1 MSSTSEVDDRRFPLS
16 LRVNMQS
23 KEELASAAALSANIH
38 YTSELSHRACRSGDV
53 MFTSSVVGAIVHPL
67 APSLP
72 LTLSPGWFAAGPR
85 EVSGPLGQSDTTLGL
100 EGREA
105 AGDVLAGQQDKDPSV
120 AILIHELRTP
130 LATLTNVAE
139 VLKGERLD
147 ASVMRQ
153 VAGIIDRQVR
163 AMTRLVEDVL
173 DRSEVCLGHL
183 ELKLT
188 IVDISQIIENGVENI
203 RPLVEARGHTLTA
216 SLPSEPMFIEADAF
230 RLWRALQ
237 NLLDNAVK
245 YSDAG
250 GQIRVGLEHDGQE
263 AVVRVSDTGIG
274 IEPAQLDAIFELY
287 AQAGQEGTKRAAQ
300 GLGMGLYLAR
310 RLIEAHGGSIR
321 AHSAGPGYGSE
332 FTVRLPR
339 SPSEPLTSPS

>member
-130 LATLTNVAE
+130 LATLINVAE

-203 RPLVEARGHTLTA
+203 RPLVEAR
-216 SLPSEPMFIEADAF
+216 EADAF

-287 AQAGQEGTKRAAQ
+287 AHAGQEGTKRAAQ